1 MIKRRDKRGRILHN
15 GESQLSDGRY
25 RFKPICLIILPP
37 MVGILQYLMGHSG
50 IEVTLNNYTHV
61 RFEDAKAE
69 ITKLKVM

>member
-37 MVGILQYLMGHSG
+37 DGGNLTVLQLVEKYIKTNESQNAS
-50 IEVTLNNYTHV
+50 VSYV
-61 RFEDAKAE
+61 RY
-69 ITKLKVM
+69 